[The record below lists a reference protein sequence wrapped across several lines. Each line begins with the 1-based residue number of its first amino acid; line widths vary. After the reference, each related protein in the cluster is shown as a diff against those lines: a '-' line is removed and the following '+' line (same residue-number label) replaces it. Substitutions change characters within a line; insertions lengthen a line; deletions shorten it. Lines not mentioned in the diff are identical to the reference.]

1 MMSLEKPFRSHKCK
15 KRPSWV
21 LYAVAYRFLVFLG
34 SDVSFRDEILAVVV
48 VAMTRLTP
56 WLPMLLLGAT
66 IDFVI
71 VGHFIGFR
79 RSCVFALAFDCCF
92 KLACIFLG
100 FRVCMQLAGR
110 ISSPLSPRAQQLAGW
125 KMLGRA
131 SVTKLST
138 F

>member
-1 MMSLEKPFRSHKCK
+1 MSVEKPFWSHKCK
-15 KRPSWV
+15 KGPSWV
-21 LYAVAYRFLVFLG
+21 LYAVDYRFIVFLS

-56 WLPMLLLGAT
+56 WLPMLLLGAAM
-66 IDFVI
+66 DFVI

-79 RSCVFALAFDCCF
+79 RSCFFALAFDCCF

-100 FRVCMQLAGR
+100 FRACMQLAGR
-110 ISSPLSPRAQQLAGW
+110 ISSPLSPRVQQLAGW